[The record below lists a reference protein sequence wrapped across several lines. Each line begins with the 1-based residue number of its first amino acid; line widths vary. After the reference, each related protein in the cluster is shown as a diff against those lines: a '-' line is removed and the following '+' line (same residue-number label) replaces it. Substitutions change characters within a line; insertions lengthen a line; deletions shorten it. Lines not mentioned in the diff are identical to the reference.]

1 MARVVPPERFAQ
13 LVLAATATFVARGY
27 RLTQMSDVAKALGV
41 AKGTLYGYVSSKE
54 ALFDAA
60 VRFAD
65 GHGEM
70 PAPSD
75 LPLPTPAAGATVR
88 YIQERL
94 AEEVRELAL
103 VRVLSKASTEQH
115 QGDGSGDDLKS
126 ILRDLYRRISRNR
139 RALKLIDRCAIDH
152 PELAAVWFKQGRYGQ
167 IALLATYLERK
178 IAEGTLRAVPNVQL
192 AARIVLET
200 IALWTI
206 HMPWDASPRS
216 FADGDVEAAVL
227 DLLVNAYGCE
237 GKR

>member
-13 LVLAATATFVARGY
+13 LVEAATATFVARGY
-27 RLTQMSDVAKALGV
+27 RLTQMSDVARTLGV
-41 AKGTLYGYVSSKE
+41 AKGTLYGYVDSKE

-60 VRFAD
+60 VRLAD

-70 PAPSD
+70 PTPSD

-94 AEEVRELAL
+94 AAEVRELAL
-103 VRVLSKASTEQH
+103 VRVVSKASTDPRKGE
-115 QGDGSGDDLKS
+115 GDGDELEH
-126 ILRDLYRRISRNR
+126 ILRDLYRRMLRNR

-152 PELAAVWFKQGRYGQ
+152 PELASVWFEQGRYGQ
-167 IALLATYLERK
+167 VALLATYLERK
-178 IAEGTLRAVPNVQL
+178 IAEGRLRAVPNVQL
-192 AARIVLET
+192 AARMVLET

-216 FADGDVEAAVL
+216 FVDEDVETAVL

-237 GKR
+237 AKR